1 VSSSVRS
8 PQIDIDAFILIGGKS
23 SRFGSDKAFA
33 AFGPET
39 LAARAVRT
47 VKVGLSPLRTA
58 LVVSRGDQFTSQ
70 TLDSLGCS
78 VVIDR
83 LPGLGA
89 WSGID
94 AAITNAQSEWVLV
107 LACDLPFVS
116 VGFLRLLADRMNDEF
131 NAVVPLQPD
140 GRLQPLCALYRV
152 LPVQSALATFL
163 KKPNLLPPV
172 SAVFEKLRTFIVVA
186 EEYNELANAE
196 NLFLNINT
204 HADLTAATE
213 LEYHQSSDT

>member
-1 VSSSVRS
+1 MSASAL
-8 PQIDIDAFILIGGKS
+8 DIEAFILIGGKS

-83 LPGLGA
+83 RPGLGA

-131 NAVVPLQPD
+131 DAVVSLQPD

-152 LPVQSALATFL
+152 RPAQIALATFL
-163 KKPNLLPPV
+163 KNPNLLPPV

>member
-1 VSSSVRS
+1 MSASVRP
-8 PQIDIDAFILIGGKS
+8 PQIGIDAFILIGGRS

-47 VKVGLSPLRTA
+47 VKLGLSPLRTA

-70 TLDSLGCS
+70 TLESIGCS
-78 VVIDR
+78 VITDR
-83 LPGLGA
+83 QPGLGA

-94 AAITNAQSEWVLV
+94 AALTNAQCEWVLV

-116 VGFLRLLADRMNDEF
+116 VEFLRLLADRMNNEF
-131 NAVVPLQPD
+131 DAVVPRQPD
-140 GRLQPLCALYRV
+140 GRLQPLCAIYRV
-152 LPVQSALATFL
+152 APAKEVLNIFL
-163 KKPNLLPPV
+163 KDASSLPPV
-172 SAVFEKLRTFIVVA
+172 GSMFENMRTRVVAA
-186 EEYNELANAE
+186 EEYGGLANAE
-196 NLFLNINT
+196 KLFSNINT
-204 HADLTAATE
+204 PADLTAATE

>member
-1 VSSSVRS
+1 VSASAL
-8 PQIDIDAFILIGGKS
+8 DIEAFILIGGKS

-83 LPGLGA
+83 RPGLGA

-131 NAVVPLQPD
+131 DAVVSLQPD

-152 LPVQSALATFL
+152 RPAQIALATFL
-163 KKPNLLPPV
+163 KNPNLLPPV